1 MASHSTILT
10 TPADTDVADIAALM
24 RIATLI
30 TLIRG
35 EQRATLSL
43 IRALLTLASS
53 IHGIQVT
60 TSTMWLP
67 QPAISCT
74 IRQKTQLRRGSTR
87 KRRLLP
93 RLRMS
98 LSKSMAPGEAAASR
112 LNAREDTLS
121 STILQVRIVAP
132 PRLPRTHQLVS
143 LTSASLV
150 KIVDIIRPGV
160 TTLCI
165 TT

>member
-24 RIATLI
+24 HIATLT
-30 TLIRG
+30 TLMRG
-35 EQRATLSL
+35 ERRATLSL

-67 QPAISCT
+67 LLVTSCM
-74 IRQKTQLRRGSTR
+74 IRQKMQLKRGSTR

-98 LSKSMAPGEAAASR
+98 HSLSMAPGEAAASR

-121 STILQVRIVAP
+121 STIPQVRIVAP
-132 PRLPRTHQLVS
+132 PRLLRTHQLVS